1 MDRYITATFS
11 LLQRRSQARSRQWA
25 CIQAL
30 SPLSLT
36 HPFSLTFSHT
46 LSLSLFLLISHP
58 PSLSLSLTL
67 SHPYLHEQNVD
78 FEIIRENIPR
88 AISTGRTW
96 CVRVRVRVL
105 GCEVVGER
113 VSGSGRDFAKK
124 REDKDND
131 SEIVAEAAW
140 SR

>member
-1 MDRYITATFS
+1 MHTSTFS
-11 LLQRRSQARSRQWA
+11 S
-25 CIQAL
+25 L
-30 SPLSLT
+30 SHPPFLSHFLTHPLSL
-36 HPFSLTFSHT
+36 PFPLNFSSS
-46 LSLSLFLLISHP
+46 LSLSP
-58 PSLSLSLTL
+58 SLTL

>member
-1 MDRYITATFS
+1 MHTSTFS
-11 LLQRRSQARSRQWA
+11 S
-25 CIQAL
+25 L
-30 SPLSLT
+30 SHFLTLPLSL
-36 HPFSLTFSHT
+36 PFPLNFS
-46 LSLSLFLLISHP
+46 S
-58 PSLSLSLTL
+58 SLSLTL

-105 GCEVVGER
+105 RCEVVGER